1 VRATARPDRCVDAA
15 AFDGLDVA
23 GRAVLIHT
31 GWDAHWATERY
42 YSGSPFLTAAGAR
55 VLVAGGAALVGL
67 DALNVDDDA
76 DPARPVHTVLLGAGI
91 PIVEHLCNLA
101 ALPHRGARF
110 FAVPPK
116 VRGMGS
122 FPVRAFAIVA

>member
-1 VRATARPDRCVDAA
+1 
-15 AFDGLDVA
+15 
-23 GRAVLIHT
+23 
-31 GWDAHWATERY
+31 
-42 YSGSPFLTAAGAR
+42 
-55 VLVAGGAALVGL
+55 VGL